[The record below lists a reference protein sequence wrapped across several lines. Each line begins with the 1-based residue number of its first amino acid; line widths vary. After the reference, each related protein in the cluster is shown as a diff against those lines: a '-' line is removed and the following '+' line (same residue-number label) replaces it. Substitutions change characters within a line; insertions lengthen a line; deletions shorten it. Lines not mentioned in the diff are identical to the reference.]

1 MLLFSS
7 NSGHSLILRALFC
20 FQDFDLN
27 VSLGSYYRALS
38 FFEKLSG
45 EEPLEKLEKEEPF
58 DGQVQHFVVYMGPFH
73 VHPA

>member
-45 EEPLEKLEKEEPF
+45 EEPLEKLEKEET
-58 DGQVQHFVVYMGPFH
+58 GQRTEMLNL
-73 VHPA
+73 